1 MNLIFIKSLYNKFQ
15 KEQMSN
21 REKNVFNMN
30 INMSLDCKSDSKI
43 YELREDLRES
53 FEILSGQLDEL
64 VYSEEDLGVKIHDLL
79 YNLKNS
85 FYSHKQKF
93 SDIYVGIEDSIVLT
107 DDEIDDILG
116 EMELDL
122 ENIFFSN
129 DEMFDV
135 LLVDRE
141 NTSHCLKEI
150 RQIMN
155 QKFVSFDKKLCELY
169 EKINM

>member
-1 MNLIFIKSLYNKFQ
+1 MTNQ
-15 KEQMSN
+15 
-21 REKNVFNMN
+21 EKDVFN
-30 INMSLDCKSDSKI
+30 INMSLDCKSESKI

-53 FEILSGQLDEL
+53 FEIFSNQLDGFL
-64 VYSEEDLGVKIHDLL
+64 DVKEEELGVKIQDVL

-85 FYSHKQKF
+85 FYPHKQKF
-93 SDIYVGIEDSIVLT
+93 SDIYVCIEDSFVLT

-129 DEMFDV
+129 DEMFDN
-135 LLVDRE
+135 LVGNIE
-141 NTSHCLKEI
+141 KVSCCLKEI
-150 RQIMN
+150 RETMN
-155 QKFVSFDKKLCELY
+155 EKFVSFDKKLCELY

>member
-1 MNLIFIKSLYNKFQ
+1 MPNQEN
-15 KEQMSN
+15 
-21 REKNVFNMN
+21 NVFGMN

-53 FEILSGQLDEL
+53 FEIFSSQLEVFLDGEAD
-64 VYSEEDLGVKIHDLL
+64 VNIQDIS
-79 YNLKNS
+79 YNFKNS
-85 FYSHKQKF
+85 FYPHKQKF
-93 SDIYVGIEDSIVLT
+93 SDIYDCIKDSIVLT

-129 DEMFDV
+129 DEMFDDLLEV
-135 LLVDRE
+135 LGNYE
-141 NTSHCLKEI
+141 KTSRCLKEI
-150 RQIMN
+150 RQTVNERI
-155 QKFVSFDKKLCELY
+155 VSFDKKLTELY

>member
-1 MNLIFIKSLYNKFQ
+1 
-15 KEQMSN
+15 
-21 REKNVFNMN
+21 MN

-53 FEILSGQLDEL
+53 FEIFSGQLDGLLYVE
-64 VYSEEDLGVKIHDLL
+64 EEDLGVKIYDVL

-85 FYSHKQKF
+85 FYPHKQKF
-93 SDIYVGIEDSIVLT
+93 SDIYVCIEDSFVLT

-129 DEMFDV
+129 DEMFDN
-135 LLVDRE
+135 LVGDIE
-141 NTSHCLKEI
+141 NVSRCLKEI
-150 RQIMN
+150 RENMN
-155 QKFVSFDKKLCELY
+155 EKFVSFDKKLCELY

>member
-1 MNLIFIKSLYNKFQ
+1 
-15 KEQMSN
+15 MSN
-21 REKNVFNMN
+21 KDAFTMN

-53 FEILSGQLDEL
+53 FELFSNQLDVILDGEAKEL
-64 VYSEEDLGVKIHDLL
+64 HTKLYEIS

-85 FYSHKQKF
+85 FYYHKQKF
-93 SDIYVGIEDSIVLT
+93 SDIYDCIQDSIVLT
-107 DDEIDDILG
+107 DHEKDDILG

-129 DEMFDV
+129 DEMFDEV
-135 LLVDRE
+135 IGIGNQEKTTLCV
-141 NTSHCLKEI
+141 KEI
-150 RQIMN
+150 RKTMN
-155 QKFVSFDKKLCELY
+155 KRIVSFDKKLTELY